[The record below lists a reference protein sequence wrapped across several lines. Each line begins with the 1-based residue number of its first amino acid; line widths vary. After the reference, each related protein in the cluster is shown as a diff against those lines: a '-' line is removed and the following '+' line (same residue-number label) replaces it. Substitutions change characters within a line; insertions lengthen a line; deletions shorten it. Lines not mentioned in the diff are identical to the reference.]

1 MKPPP
6 STVAVKGLRNHG
18 ASRVSKAGPRQSL
31 PRLLLRK
38 FVATFT
44 CTPRRIWLIPPAW
57 AALWLFAP
65 HERLPTGVPPDLGP
79 HRAVPGR
86 VRRIEEGN
94 SSHGTDGKE
103 ASALGGRSHRGC
115 DGRGAFG
122 HHPARA
128 RRPGGADTRR
138 RRSRLRQRQLH
149 RDTQGGTNAPSPAGR
164 SIAEKYGA
172 RISHAYGTALN
183 GYAVTVDEKQ
193 ARRLAADSRVASVVQ
208 DTRVA
213 LDHSQKNPPSWG
225 LDRIDQ
231 RGLPLNKSYTWPESA
246 GKGVTAYVIDTGIR
260 ITHKDFGGRASYGWD
275 FVGND
280 KTAKDGNGHGTHVAG
295 TIAGTKYGVA
305 KKTKVVA
312 VRVLDNNGAGTTAQ
326 VIAGIDW
333 VTKHAKKPAVAN
345 ISLGGYANAQLDAA
359 VRNSI
364 ASGVTYA
371 VAAGNDGLPAGLY
384 SPPGSNRPSPSA
396 RATGPTRGRASR
408 TPAPSLTC
416 SRPEW
421 RSPRRRTPV
430 TRGRRPSRV
439 RRWRAR
445 TSRAR
450 PRSIWPTT
458 PGPPR
463 HRWAKHWSSR
473 RFQAKFRARVWVR
486 RTGCSR
492 SAPPSTLREQAPAS
506 PSPDEAGPVCR
517 HTRE

>member
-1 MKPPP
+1 MAQTEKRRLRW
-6 STVAVKGLRNHG
+6 AGGLT
-18 ASRVSKAGPRQSL
+18 A
-31 PRLLLRK
+31 
-38 FVATFT
+38 VATAAVLSAIT
-44 CTPRRIWLIPPAW
+44 LPAH
-57 AALWLFAP
+57 AAPEGQIVGAGAP
-65 HERLPTGVPPDLGP
+65 GSVSGSYIVTL
-79 HRAVPGR
+79 
-86 VRRIEEGN
+86 
-94 SSHGTDGKE
+94 K
-103 ASALGGRSHRGC
+103 
-115 DGRGAFG
+115 
-122 HHPARA
+122 
-128 RRPGGADTRR
+128 
-138 RRSRLRQRQLH
+138 
-149 RDTQGGTNAPSPAGR
+149 GGTNAPSPAGR

-333 VTKHAKKPAVAN
+333 VTKHARKPAVAN

-384 SPPGSNRPSPSA
+384 SPARVKQALTVGASDRTDA
-396 RATGPTRGRASR
+396 RASFSNTGAVLDLFAPGVAITSASYASDTGKATYSGTSMASPHVAGAAALYLADHTRA
-408 TPAPSLTC
+408 TPAQVGKALVKQAVPGKISGAGLG
-416 SRPEW
+416 
-421 RSPRRRTPV
+421 SPNRLLQVGTP
-430 TRGRRPSRV
+430 
-439 RRWRAR
+439 
-445 TSRAR
+445 
-450 PRSIWPTT
+450 
-458 PGPPR
+458 
-463 HRWAKHWSSR
+463 
-473 RFQAKFRARVWVR
+473 
-486 RTGCSR
+486 
-492 SAPPSTLREQAPAS
+492 
-506 PSPDEAGPVCR
+506 
-517 HTRE
+517 